1 MRIRERKGDR
11 GQGMGHWGQGTQ
23 TALRTSCCVLCDV
36 SSDHMYPTRLSEDLV
51 AFQAFLGVRFVIF
64 LGHITAEIVLQTA

>member
-1 MRIRERKGDR
+1 
-11 GQGMGHWGQGTQ
+11 MGHRGQGTQ
-23 TALRTSCCVLCDV
+23 AAPRTSCCAPCAV
-36 SSDHMYPTRLSEDLV
+36 SSHHLHPVRLSEDLV